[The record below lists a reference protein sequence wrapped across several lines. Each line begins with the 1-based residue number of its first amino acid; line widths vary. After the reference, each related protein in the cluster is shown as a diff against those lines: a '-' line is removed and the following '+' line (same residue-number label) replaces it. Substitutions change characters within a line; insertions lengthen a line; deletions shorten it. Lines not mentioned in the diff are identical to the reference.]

1 MTTVLPAESRQM
13 SPPRTSHV
21 YPVVRLFASLLLMAV
36 AGSSMYAA
44 VLVLEP
50 ATVEFGIGRGAGSMP
65 YTLFMLGFAT
75 GGVVMGRLADRFG
88 IVAPALLA
96 SLCLPAGLLFAA
108 EATEL
113 WHFSVSLGLLCGL
126 FGMSATFAPVASD
139 ISHWF
144 TARRGLAVGIVISG
158 TYVSGAIWPPV
169 LQHFIDTYGWRTTY
183 QGLGHLTL
191 LMMLP
196 LALVL
201 YRPATVDHEDDHAPG
216 RGGGRRRSL
225 GFSSR
230 SLQGLLCVA
239 GVGCCAAMAMPQVH
253 IVPLV
258 IDLGFDA
265 VHGAR
270 MLALMLGFGV
280 VSRLVSGWLSDRIG
294 GLKALVVGSALQG
307 LVIVGFLF
315 ADGLTALYV
324 LAIAFGLSQGG
335 IVPSYTIIIR
345 ALFPAGEAGWRIGMT
360 MMFTVSGMALG
371 GWIAGALYDLTGD
384 YTASILAAV
393 GFNVVNLAIAWW
405 LIARDQ
411 WRPAE
416 GAVLR
421 PA

>member
-1 MTTVLPAESRQM
+1 M

-36 AGSSMYAA
+36 AGSAMYAA
-44 VLVLEP
+44 ILVLEP
-50 ATVEFGIGRGAGSMP
+50 AAEEFGTGRGAGSMP
-65 YTLFMLGFAT
+65 YTLFMIGFAA

-88 IVAPALLA
+88 IIAPALLA

-113 WHFSVSLGLLCGL
+113 WHFSVSLGVLCGL

-169 LQHFIDTYGWRTTY
+169 LQHFIDTYGWRATY
-183 QGLGHLTL
+183 EGLGHLTL

-196 LALVL
+196 LALLL
-201 YRPATVDHEDDHAPG
+201 YRPASVDHEEGLATGG
-216 RGGGRRRSL
+216 RGSGRRSL

-230 SLQGLLCVA
+230 SLQGLLGLA

-253 IVPLV
+253 IVPFV

-294 GLKALVVGSALQG
+294 GLKTLVVGSALQG
-307 LVIVGFLF
+307 LVIFAFLF

-345 ALFPAGEAGWRIGMT
+345 ALFPAREAGWRIGMT

-384 YTASILAAV
+384 YTASIIAAV
-393 GFNVVNLAIAWW
+393 GFNVLNLGIAAL
-405 LIARDQ
+405 LIARDR
-411 WRPAE
+411 WRPA
-416 GAVLR
+416 GAAVLR

>member
-1 MTTVLPAESRQM
+1 M
-13 SPPRTSHV
+13 SAPRTSHV

-36 AGSSMYAA
+36 AGSAMYAA
-44 VLVLEP
+44 ILVLEP
-50 ATVEFGIGRGAGSMP
+50 AAAEFGTGRGAGSMP
-65 YTLFMLGFAT
+65 YTLFMIGFAT
-75 GGVVMGRLADRFG
+75 GGVMMGRIADRFG
-88 IVAPALLA
+88 IIAPALLA

-113 WHFSVSLGLLCGL
+113 WHFSVSLGVLCGL
-126 FGMSATFAPVASD
+126 FGMAATFAPVASD

-158 TYVSGAIWPPV
+158 TYVSGAVWPPV
-169 LQHFIDTYGWRTTY
+169 LQHFIDAYGWRATF

-196 LALVL
+196 LAVLL
-201 YRPATVDHEDDHAPG
+201 YRSATVDHEDGFPAG
-216 RGGGRRRSL
+216 RHGSRRRSL

-230 SLQGLLCVA
+230 SLQGLLCLA

-253 IVPLV
+253 IVPFV

-280 VSRLVSGWLSDRIG
+280 VSRLVSGWFSDRIG

-307 LVIVGFLF
+307 LVIFGFLF

-335 IVPSYTIIIR
+335 IVPSYTIVVR

-360 MMFTVSGMALG
+360 MMFTVGGMALG
-371 GWIAGALYDLTGD
+371 AWLAGILYDLTGN
-384 YTASILAAV
+384 YTVSILVAI
-393 GFNVVNLAIAWW
+393 GFNVLNLAIATW
-405 LIARDQ
+405 LIARDRWQ
-411 WRPAE
+411 PAG